1 MENTV
6 SLQRIKVI
14 HSEHSKF
21 DCLPLRFGVMPPC
34 DKGEIDAYENLQG
47 TQNQKP
53 IEIQRGHKHYIGQLI
68 HNGEIL
74 IREATYV
81 LAKKQKWNL
90 EITTYKKE

>member
-1 MENTV
+1 MENTA

-53 IEIQRGHKHYIGQLI
+53 IEI
-68 HNGEIL
+68 
-74 IREATYV
+74 
-81 LAKKQKWNL
+81 
-90 EITTYKKE
+90 